1 MSATLAA
8 KPKNVFEIEWNKD
21 KPFFGEKLFQSIEY
35 LGFRKGNCNAITA
48 CETVEKIV
56 AEQRKYQLFQK
67 FFPVEW
73 KNSRASFFRTGYYEN
88 YSERTN
94 EFFRLVHE
102 KLFPVLSGWNED
114 PEAELENF
122 FIFSFNIDLCCE
134 EIEYEHL
141 RISYV
146 FALIFFFQDD
156 EQIWEFLAE
165 NYKICREDFPEI
177 NDRPH
182 ENLWDGE
189 RNGKV
194 ALYVNLFEVIDH
206 STNNPWLDTMNCRG
220 GECFAWDEDTILFLT
235 ESYKESQQILEQTV
249 LLDGLIEA
257 SPKTV
262 LLDLISLWNDGRLPK
277 QEKKRRTKREK
288 SAS

>member
-1 MSATLAA
+1 MLATVAA
-8 KPKNVFEIEWNKD
+8 KPEKVFEIEWNKD

-35 LGFRKGNCNAITA
+35 LGFRKRNCNAITA

-88 YSERTN
+88 YSERAG

-102 KLFPVLSGWNED
+102 KLFPILSGWNED

-146 FALIFFFQDD
+146 FALVFFFQDD
-156 EQIWEFLAE
+156 DLIWEFLHE
-165 NYKICREDFPEI
+165 NYKIYREDFPEI

-189 RNGKV
+189 REGKV

-220 GECFAWDEDTILFLT
+220 GECFAWNEDTILYLA
-235 ESYKESQQILEQTV
+235 ESYKESQQLLEQTM
-249 LLDGLIEA
+249 LLDEMIEA

-277 QEKKRRTKREK
+277 REKKRRTKREK

>member
-1 MSATLAA
+1 MSATVAA
-8 KPKNVFEIEWNKD
+8 KSKNVFEIEWNKD

-35 LGFRKGNCNAITA
+35 LGFRTRNLSAIAA

-56 AEQRKYQLFQK
+56 AEQRKYHLFQK
-67 FFPVEW
+67 FFPAEW
-73 KNSRASFFRTGYYEN
+73 KSSRASFFKIGYYEN
-88 YSERTN
+88 YSERIN
-94 EFFRLVHE
+94 EFFQLVHE

-146 FALIFFFQDD
+146 FALAFFFQDD

-165 NYKICREDFPEI
+165 NYKICREDFPDIKE
-177 NDRPH
+177 RPH
-182 ENLWDGE
+182 DNLWRGE
-189 RNGKV
+189 RRGKV

-206 STNNPWLDTMNCRG
+206 STGNPWLDTMNCRG
-220 GECFAWDEDTILFLT
+220 GECFAWDEDTILYLT
-235 ESYKESQQILEQTV
+235 ESYKESQQLLEQTV
-249 LLDGLIEA
+249 LLDAMIEA

-262 LLDLISLWNDGRLPK
+262 LLDLISLWNEGRV
-277 QEKKRRTKREK
+277 
-288 SAS
+288 S